1 MPSVET
7 IYRDTILP
15 LPPNERLRLA
25 RLIVA
30 HESSNKS
37 QTEQLSVLDIIESLN
52 GERVFSDSAEVEKY
66 LAEERDSWDN

>member
-25 RLIVA
+25 KIIVE

-37 QTEQLSVLDIIESLN
+37 QTEQLSVLDIIEGLN
-52 GERVFSDSAEVEKY
+52 GERIFSDSAEVDKY